1 MKMNLKR
8 SMAILFILLML
19 VFIVFFAY
27 LKSKIPTTLS
37 EKAYYGATLG
47 GNYLTRNINE
57 DGSFVYKYN
66 IKEDKIYPE
75 YNVLRHAGTIYAL
88 LELYDVTKDKKYLNT
103 AKKALG
109 YLKSNIKKCPE
120 PNSDL
125 DCVYEGDKMKLGGNA
140 LSVLAFTKYQ
150 EVANSDEY
158 LSDAVSLTEW
168 MLKTQTE
175 QGEFKIH
182 SQSVDGTIN
191 SVVSEYYPGESIY
204 ALMNIYKITKEDRY
218 LDGAQRAVSWIINV
232 RDGNKTSKDISH
244 DHWLLYGIKELYKY
258 NPSKEYV
265 EHAKKIVD
273 GIIAL
278 QYIKN
283 VPIEWVG
290 GYYNPPRS
298 TPTATR
304 GEALSSAY
312 EIFKMANENK
322 YAEKTYVTLQRG
334 IVFELR
340 TFIDGRAARSCVR
353 PVKCLGG
360 FRSALNSGI
369 VRIDYVQHNISALLG
384 YYRITNEIN
393 LQ

>member
-1 MKMNLKR
+1 MKINFKKGI
-8 SMAILFILLML
+8 AVLLMSL
-19 VFIVFFAY
+19 IVVFIAFFVY
-27 LKSKIPTTLS
+27 VKTKTPETLS

-47 GNYLTRNINE
+47 GNYLARNINE

-66 IKEDKIYPE
+66 AKEDKIYSE
-75 YNVLRHAGTIYAL
+75 YNMLRHAGTVYAL
-88 LELYDVTKDKKYLNT
+88 LELYDVTKNKKYLNT
-103 AKKALG
+103 AESALK
-109 YLKSNIKKCPE
+109 YLKGSIKKCPE
-120 PNSDL
+120 PNSNL

-140 LSVLAFTKYQ
+140 LSILAFTEYQ
-150 EVANSDEY
+150 KVTNSDKY

-182 SQSVDGTIN
+182 SQFKDGAI
-191 SVVSEYYPGESIY
+191 SDMVSEYYPGEAIY
-204 ALMNIYKITKEDRY
+204 ALMSIYEMTKEDKY
-218 LDGAQRAVSWIINV
+218 LSGAKRAVNWIIDV
-232 RDGNKTSKDISH
+232 RDNNKTSKDISH

-258 NPSKEYV
+258 DLSEKYV
-265 EHAKKIVD
+265 EHVKKIVD
-273 GIIAL
+273 GIVAL
-278 QYIKN
+278 QHTKN
-283 VPIEWVG
+283 VPFEWVG

-312 EIFKMANENK
+312 EIFKKANENE
-322 YAEKTYVTLQRG
+322 YAEKAYTTLQRG
-334 IVFELR
+334 VIFELR
-340 TFIDGRAARSCVR
+340 TLIDGKVARSYPK

-360 FRSALNSGI
+360 FRSALNLDV